1 MRDLSDD
8 GKSAVNFFAQ
18 NLLRDGKFAV
28 KLGERR
34 GFFKPQNAVNQLWT
48 QGCAW
53 SSVTG
58 KTK

>member
-28 KLGERR
+28 KFRERR
-34 GFFKPQNAVNQLWT
+34 EFPRTAERRKSTLAPRLCMVL
-48 QGCAW
+48 
-53 SSVTG
+53 
-58 KTK
+58 